1 MHEAIAGIAISV
13 ALVPPV
19 IMLGIGLAEKKVDLM
34 LASGLIVLCNI
45 LGIFIGS
52 AAMIAGLYWISKE

>member
-1 MHEAIAGIAISV
+1 
-13 ALVPPV
+13 
-19 IMLGIGLAEKKVDLM
+19 MLGIGLAEKKVDLM